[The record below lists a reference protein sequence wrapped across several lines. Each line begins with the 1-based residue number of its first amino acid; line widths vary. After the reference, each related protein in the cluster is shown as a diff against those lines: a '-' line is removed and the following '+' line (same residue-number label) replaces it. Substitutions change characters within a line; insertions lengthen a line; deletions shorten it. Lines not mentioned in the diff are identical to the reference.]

1 MISVG
6 KLLRVLIK
14 LYQITNT
21 FSDHKTFSTTLC
33 LKNVSILFVNSA
45 DKSQSLLITVSIKT
59 GNNLE
64 ILQANSQLN
73 FDIVGS
79 TESLLEKISESFL
92 VLILR

>member
-1 MISVG
+1 VS
-6 KLLRVLIK
+6 
-14 LYQITNT
+14 
-21 FSDHKTFSTTLC
+21 
-33 LKNVSILFVNSA
+33 KNVSILFVNSA